1 MANNTDWYPTTL
13 ADRIAWHAN
22 FAAQAATNGTTLG
35 LTAGQVT
42 QIATDSANVA
52 AIVTYLASVAAF
64 GQAVT
69 AWKDIMLDGELNAPV
84 PAAPGVPSPPLLGL
98 GTAASIQARTRQF
111 AALIRA
117 SLGYTPEQGEHYGIV
132 APASAGPTTPSLVAT
147 ALTGSQVSLAVG
159 KGGYSVVAIDG
170 RVAGGAWS
178 QIGVSMTATYVD
190 GRPPVV
196 GGAPELRE
204 YRAQGMDNNA
214 RVGALSAIVSA
225 VTVP

>member
-1 MANNTDWYPTTL
+1 MAGNTDWYPTTL

-22 FAAQAATNGTTLG
+22 FAAQAVIDGTAHG
-35 LTAGQVT
+35 LTAAQVT
-42 QIATDSANVA
+42 QSGTDSTNVA
-52 AIVTYLASVAAF
+52 ACVNYVVAVDAYR
-64 GQAVT
+64 QAVT
-69 AWKDIMLDGELNAPV
+69 AFKDILLDGDIGVTLPIAPTAPTITLV
-84 PAAPGVPSPPLLGL
+84 ALGSQPA
-98 GTAASIQARTRQF
+98 IQARTRQY
-111 AALIRA
+111 AALIKA
-117 SLGYTPEQGEHYGIV
+117 SIGYTPEIGERYGIV
-132 APASAGPTTPSLVAT
+132 APAGAGPTTPSLVAT

-159 KGGYSVVAIDG
+159 KGGYAVVAIDG

-196 GGAPELRE
+196 AGAPELRE
-204 YRAQGMDNNA
+204 YRAQGMASNT